1 MKSHALWPSI
11 LLFNLFERLYNK
23 NGYITKVNVIGG
35 KREDKM
41 SQGITADI
49 NRFLVTISTLSIIF
63 YIFYYLH
70 YAINIYTF
78 QAMFQGLKVPV

>member
-1 MKSHALWPSI
+1 
-11 LLFNLFERLYNK
+11 
-23 NGYITKVNVIGG
+23 
-35 KREDKM
+35 M